1 MAIKGH
7 ARNTKALASKKIEA
21 HIQRAIFEGKLKP
34 RERVIEE
41 DIAHALRCSRGPV
54 REALLRL
61 ERDGIVVITP
71 RRGTF
76 VRDFSPEDIETLF
89 GIRGKLEALAVRYM
103 RENAGTHFA
112 GVLNNC
118 LLKMKTA
125 AESGDDDGFFHADMD
140 LHQNIWKLS
149 GRTQLYT
156 TLRFTINP
164 LFFLIARQYTRMSG
178 SLAEAFQNHE
188 NYVQMVLT
196 TPVANVEA
204 EVENYF
210 RELFR
215 TLDERVF
222 HRRREPA
229 ASHGAAGAAL
239 ALQE

>member
-7 ARNTKALASKKIEA
+7 ARSTKALASKKIEVYV
-21 HIQRAIFEGKLKP
+21 QRAIFEGKLKP

-41 DIAHALRCSRGPV
+41 DIANALRCSRGPV

-103 RENAGTHFA
+103 RENAESHVPA
-112 GVLNNC
+112 VLNKC
-118 LLKMKTA
+118 LLALKTA
-125 AESGDDDGFFHADMD
+125 AEKEDADAFFHADMD

-149 GRTQLYT
+149 GRSQLYT

-178 SLAEAFQNHE
+178 SLAEAYQNHE

-196 TPVANVEA
+196 SPVAKVET

-210 RELFR
+210 RELFN

-229 ASHGAAGAAL
+229 QSRGIASAAL
-239 ALQE
+239 ELDR